1 MDPLVAAGL
10 GAAALAAA
18 ILGGAAGIGAA
29 IALIPAVALAV
40 GVREAVP
47 VVTVAVTMHLFSRIW
62 VNRASIDYAVA
73 RWFILGG
80 VPGSVAGA
88 LVFANAPVDLLGR
101 GLGVFLL
108 AVVAYRRLPL
118 GQVRVGLR
126 GFAAVGAGQGFL
138 SAMFGGAGP
147 FGAVFLLSYGLVRNA
162 FVGTMAVGTLA
173 ISAAKLPVYGGYSLL
188 DSRALVIAL
197 VLGAI
202 MMVGG
207 LIGGAIARRVSDR
220 FFVVAIEVLIAF
232 GGVVLLIRA

>member
-62 VNRASIDYAVA
+62 VNRASIDFAVA
-73 RWFILGG
+73 RWFIVGG

-126 GFAAVGAGQGFL
+126 GFAAL
-138 SAMFGGAGP
+138 
-147 FGAVFLLSYGLVRNA
+147 
-162 FVGTMAVGTLA
+162 
-173 ISAAKLPVYGGYSLL
+173 
-188 DSRALVIAL
+188 
-197 VLGAI
+197 
-202 MMVGG
+202 
-207 LIGGAIARRVSDR
+207 IARVPT
-220 FFVVAIEVLIAF
+220 AIVPTKAF
-232 GGVVLLIRA
+232 RTSP

>member
-10 GAAALAAA
+10 GLAALAAS
-18 ILGGAAGIGAA
+18 ILGGATGIGAA
-29 IALIPAVALAV
+29 IALIPAVALTV

-73 RWFILGG
+73 RWFALGA

-88 LVFANAPVDLLGR
+88 LVFANAPVELLGR

-118 GQVRVGLR
+118 GQVRIGLR
-126 GFAAVGAGQGFL
+126 GFVAVGAGQGFL

-162 FVGTMAVGTLA
+162 FVGTMALATLA
-173 ISAAKLPVYGGYSLL
+173 ISAAKLPVYGGYALL
-188 DSRALVIAL
+188 DRRALLIAL
-197 VLGAI
+197 ALGAI

-207 LIGGAIARRVSDR
+207 LIGAAIARRVSDR
-220 FFVVAIEVLIAF
+220 FFVVAIEVLIAL
-232 GGVVLLIRA
+232 GGVLLLVQS